1 MALAA
6 GTATKHRYQTCRDE
20 DCDRYICRVYREGY
34 RNGRED
40 GFHEG
45 YEQGF
50 PDGIMACPRNHS
62 GG

>member
-1 MALAA
+1 MGLN
-6 GTATKHRYQTCRDE
+6 GSDGQKHRYQHCQDE
-20 DCDRYICRVYREGY
+20 DCDLPYCRIYKEGY

-40 GFHEG
+40 GFDRG

-50 PDGIMACPRNHS
+50 PDGIMACPRNHE